1 MRVRITE
8 RFSKANI
15 VFLVLLPLGMFFNLY
30 AGNLPYRNELRTD
43 IEFWKKVFSEI
54 TSNQYIIHDSQYLD
68 IIYTIVNFDSTVS
81 ERERSRYLRSIKEK
95 YQQLLLRLHYN
106 QQDTSNLVGWER
118 RVFDQFKSVN
128 ENEKFRYAASRI
140 RAQQGIRKEFEE
152 GIKRSFSYLT
162 LMEEIFQRYNLPRE
176 LIYMP
181 HIESS
186 FNINAASRAGA
197 KGMWQFMRGTGRYYL
212 RINRIVDQRFDPI
225 YSTEAAAKLLQK
237 NYKELQDWALAITA
251 YNHGLAGMK
260 RAQEKFNGDYLEIR
274 DGYLK
279 RSFGF
284 ASKNFYPEFLAVV
297 DIMDSLQLYFPNIE
311 RDPNYVFKEIEL
323 KKQMNLP
330 ELAKDLNFNLEELQR
345 LNPSFKKVIWNGQ
358 RLLNKGYKIRLPIKV
373 DLENVIAYV
382 GLEPVPPKS
391 PVKTDLKR
399 DENIINYNIPEFSFS
414 KVTVEQGEQQ
424 PAIPQDLFSA
434 MESNINVE
442 MNATDLISFN
452 KPGVE
457 SNLTSDNTIKR
468 IDDIFQNDSYQS
480 ELNSNLLTVSLAK
493 PQVSLEGDV
502 GFEYGFDFENE
513 KVSMSSPKEIRSTNE
528 ADLKG
533 KENNEA
539 KSSGYAQVSH
549 TNNLTM
555 DEIHRILKKRL
566 RIKNNEIIIF
576 PNETLGHIADWLSLR
591 ASYLRSLN
599 NLHYGQKIY
608 SGQTLRVDF
617 TYISTD
623 EFSNKRLKYHMNL
636 IQKMLD
642 GKLELKLVDYKVNPG
657 ENLWNI
663 SRKRNNFP
671 VNLLLYFNDLNK
683 LEQLYPGDI
692 IKLPMI

>member
-1 MRVRITE
+1 ME
-8 RFSKANI
+8 RFKKTN
-15 VFLVLLPLGMFFNLY
+15 VLFFVLFLQGFFVMLY
-30 AGNLPYRNELRTD
+30 ADQLPYRKELSTD
-43 IEFWKKVFSEI
+43 IKFWKKVFTE
-54 TSNQYIIHDSQYLD
+54 TSTDQYIIHDSQYLN
-68 IIYTIVNFDSTVS
+68 IIYTIINFDSTAS
-81 ERERSRYLRSIKEK
+81 ERKRSRYLRSIKEK
-95 YQQLLLRLHYN
+95 YEQFLLRMHYSK
-106 QQDTSNLVGWER
+106 QDTSDLYGWER
-118 RVFDQFKSVN
+118 RVFNQFKSID
-128 ENEKFRYAASRI
+128 EKDKFRTAAQRI
-140 RAQQGIRKEFEE
+140 RAQQGIKEKFIK
-152 GIKRSFSYLT
+152 GIKRSFSYLQS
-162 LMEEIFQRYNLPRE
+162 MEEIFKRYNLPRE

-197 KGMWQFMRGTGRYYL
+197 KGMWQFMWGTGRYYL

-225 YSTEAAAKLLQK
+225 YSTEAAAKLLQR

-260 RAQEKFNGDYLEIR
+260 RAQKKFNGDYLEIR

-297 DIMDSLQLYFPNIE
+297 DIMDSLQFYFPQIG
-311 RDPNYVFKEIEL
+311 RDPIYVFKEIEPE
-323 KKQMNLP
+323 KQINLP
-330 ELAKDLNFNLEELQR
+330 QLAKDLHFTIEELQR
-345 LNPSFKKVIWNGQ
+345 LNPSFKKVIWKGQ
-358 RLLNKGYKIRLPIKV
+358 RSLNKGYKIRLPIKV

-382 GLEPVPPKS
+382 GLESVPPKS
-391 PVKTDLKR
+391 PVKNDLDR
-399 DENIINYNIPEFSFS
+399 DENITNYNIPVFSFS

-424 PAIPQDLFSA
+424 PTISQDLFSA
-434 MESNINVE
+434 IESNIDVE

-457 SNLTSDNTIKR
+457 NNFTNDNTLKR
-468 IDDIFQNDSYQS
+468 IDDIFQNDSNQG
-480 ELNSNLLTVSLAK
+480 EFNSNFLAVSLYK
-493 PQVSLEGDV
+493 PQVSLDEDV
-502 GFEYGFDFENE
+502 TSEYGFDFENE
-513 KVSMSSPKEIRSTNE
+513 KVSMSSPKEIPSTNDI
-528 ADLKG
+528 DLKA
-533 KENNEA
+533 KENNDD
-539 KSSGYAQVSH
+539 KDSGYAQVSH

-555 DEIHRILKKRL
+555 DEIHNILMKRL

-576 PNETLGHIADWLSLR
+576 PNETLGHIAEWLSLR

-623 EFSNKRLKYHMNL
+623 EFSTKRLKYHMNL

-642 GKLELKLVDYKVNPG
+642 GKLELRLVDYKVNPG

-683 LEQLYPGDI
+683 LGQLYPGDI